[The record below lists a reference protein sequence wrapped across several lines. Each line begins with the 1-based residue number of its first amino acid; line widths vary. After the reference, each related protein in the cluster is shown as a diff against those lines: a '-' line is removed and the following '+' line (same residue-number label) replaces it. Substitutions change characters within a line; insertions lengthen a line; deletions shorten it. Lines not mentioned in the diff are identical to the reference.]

1 MTSIDLSS
9 CSKLKIIKKLTF
21 EACDELKTLDL
32 SGCGQL
38 KELEEECFKLC
49 KNAEVKLPASIKVI
63 RSVFKWCERTYGSSC
78 TQYGRCKKVLVP
90 NEEIK
95 NLVNNSGYSGTI
107 EIYTP

>member
-1 MTSIDLSS
+1 M
-9 CSKLKIIKKLTF
+9 
-21 EACDELKTLDL
+21 DL

-38 KELEEECFKLC
+38 KELGEECFKYC

-63 RSVFKWCERTYGSSC
+63 RGSFEWDGYYYER
-78 TQYGRCKKVLVP
+78 RCRKILVP

>member
-1 MTSIDLSS
+1 M
-9 CSKLKIIKKLTF
+9 
-21 EACDELKTLDL
+21 DL

-38 KELEEECFKLC
+38 KELGEECFKYC

-63 RSVFKWCERTYGSSC
+63 RNVFMWCEYTYGSSC
-78 TQYGRCKKVLVP
+78 SRDGWCKKVLVP

-95 NLVNNSGYSGTI
+95 NLVNNSGYRGTI